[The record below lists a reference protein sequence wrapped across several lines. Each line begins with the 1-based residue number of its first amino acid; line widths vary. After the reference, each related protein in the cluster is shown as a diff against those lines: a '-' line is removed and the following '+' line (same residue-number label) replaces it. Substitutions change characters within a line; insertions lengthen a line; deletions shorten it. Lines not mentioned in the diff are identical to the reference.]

1 MRKII
6 VALLLL
12 CFSSFSL
19 NALELRGALHLDTF
33 AKSHAVGFSFFAEE
47 DITSHIAMRAQADYL
62 KAKAYDVQTLV
73 VGKLDIFTL
82 AGGFALEINNGDTIP
97 IAPGIGLLFGWQL
110 TKALDLE
117 TTALLSFTPEDLSKL
132 HDIRAKVLFIYNTD
146 NTNTTF
152 SYKAD
157 KSFATSDFINTL
169 DLQVE
174 AFEKGIPVGLS
185 VGSGIDFLINN
196 DGFGFD
202 VTVTG
207 GLNVYAGKYGTY
219 FAKTT
224 LEVFTTKEQGS
235 LPYEVAVGARFT
247 FQ

>member
-1 MRKII
+1 MRKIVI
-6 VALLLL
+6 VLLFLSL
-12 CFSSFSL
+12 SSL
-19 NALELRGALHLDTF
+19 NALELRGAFHLDTF
-33 AKSHAVGFSFFAEE
+33 ADSHAVGVSFFAEE
-47 DITSHIAMRAQADYL
+47 DITPRIAMRAQADYL
-62 KAKAYDVQTLV
+62 RAKAYDAQALI
-73 VGKLDIFTL
+73 VGKLGIFTL

-97 IAPGIGLLFGWQL
+97 IAPGMGLLFGWQI

-132 HDIRAKVLFIYNTD
+132 HDIRAKVLFIYNTE

-157 KSFATSDFINTL
+157 KSFVTSDFANTL

-174 AFEKGIPVGLS
+174 AFEAGIPIGLS
-185 VGSGIDFLINN
+185 VGSGIDLLVNSG
-196 DGFGFD
+196 GFDFD

-207 GLNVYAGKYGTY
+207 GLNVYAGKYGSY

-224 LEVFTTKEQGS
+224 LEVFSTKDQRGI
-235 LPYEVAVGARFT
+235 PYEVAVGARFN